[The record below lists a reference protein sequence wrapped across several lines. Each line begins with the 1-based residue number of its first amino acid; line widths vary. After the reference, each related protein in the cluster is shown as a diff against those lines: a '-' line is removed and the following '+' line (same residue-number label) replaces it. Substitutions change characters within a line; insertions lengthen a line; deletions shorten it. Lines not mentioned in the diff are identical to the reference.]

1 MKTVLIT
8 GASGF
13 LGHHL
18 VKSFIERGDT
28 EIIAVLGKPEDKAN
42 ALPESDKLMVYPC
55 SAMFTTDFGHVDT
68 LIHTAFSRGE
78 NLAGLTRSI
87 SFTEGVIEL
96 VNRQDIDSIINI
108 STQGLYKAL
117 QPGEKVDENGLVEP
131 NTAYGL
137 AKWAVENM
145 LELGCKKKYTSI
157 RMASLSTNA
166 RFLDLFVD
174 SVMENKQITVVAPQQ
189 YASIMDV
196 SDAVEGILSIEQL
209 SLAQRK
215 EVYNLGPGVQ
225 HSILEYAQSANAV
238 GRTVRLPETSI
249 EVKDSGKKF
258 AICMDCSTLRAQ
270 TNWTPKVTKDMML
283 KNMFDQKMGKLN
295 QTRSLY

>member
-1 MKTVLIT
+1 MKSVLIT

-18 VKSFIERGDT
+18 VKSIIERGDS
-28 EIIAVLGKPEDKAN
+28 EILAVLGKPEDKAN
-42 ALPESDKLMVYPC
+42 ALPKSSRLTIFPC

-78 NLAGLTRSI
+78 NLAGLTQSI
-87 SFTEGVIEL
+87 TFTEGVIEL
-96 VNRQDIDSIINI
+96 VNRQDMDSIINI
-108 STQGLYKAL
+108 STQGVYKGL
-117 QPGEKVDENGLVEP
+117 QPGEKVDENGIVEP

-145 LELGCKKKYTSI
+145 LKLGCKKKYTNI
-157 RMASLSTNA
+157 RMASLSANA
-166 RFLDLFVD
+166 RFLDFFVD
-174 SVMENKQITVVAPQQ
+174 SVVENKGMAVVAPQQ

-215 EVYNLGPGVQ
+215 DVYNLGPGVQ
-225 HSILEYAQSANAV
+225 YSILEYAQSANAV
-238 GRTVRLPETSI
+238 GGTLGLPETSI
-249 EVKDSGKKF
+249 EVKDSGKQF
-258 AICMDCSTLRAQ
+258 ATCMDCSALRAQ
-270 TNWTPKVTKDMML
+270 TNWNPRVTKDMML
-283 KNMFDQKMGKLN
+283 KNMFDMKMGKLN
-295 QTRSLY
+295 